1 MNFKGVTMNKVLSKL
16 LHNKKR
22 MAGLDIG
29 SSSVKIMEIEGDS
42 IENAKLINYAI
53 EPIPAHLSSYEV
65 QLENIEELAEIVRK
79 CWKKS
84 GITTKNMVLALPNS
98 AIISKRTIVPIFDE
112 EEELKLHLENEVIK
126 YLPSGITTNEIS
138 LDYSIIG
145 VNNQSPTDY
154 DVLLIAAK
162 KEKIEERVAIV
173 AAAGLVPVIV
183 DVEQYSLQSMLRLM
197 KGDEFN
203 NKTYLLLDAS
213 ATTLRMM
220 VFRNGDMIASRDTN
234 IGGINLTKDLMSNL
248 NINFTEAEK
257 IKIERS
263 GDETYEIIEKTF
275 LNNYISEFMSAF
287 QYFITSTSVP
297 SIDELILI
305 GGTAGIYKIEDAF
318 KEAILESNEQNIKA
332 EPYIA
337 RPLHNLQKNEK
348 INLTKFTQDEPGL
361 FLVTSLALRHLLRPF

>member
-53 EPIPAHLSSYEV
+53 ELIPAHLSSYEV

>member
-1 MNFKGVTMNKVLSKL
+1 MNKVLSKL